1 MARTRRLQASPPEDN
16 LPRRP
21 LNDAEVALV
30 LLGQWVEVV
39 SSNVAAVQY
48 DAGGENL
55 FIRYQG
61 KNGKPDSEYQY
72 LGVSPES
79 AEDLCRSYSKGQ
91 WIDRNLKKRGVP
103 YIRMS

>member
-1 MARTRRLQASPPEDN
+1 MARSRSTASPPDDG

-21 LNDAEVALV
+21 LNEAEIALV
-30 LLGQWVEVV
+30 MLGQWVGVV
-39 SSNVAAVQY
+39 SSNVRSVMY
-48 DAGGENL
+48 DASGGNL
-55 FIRYQG
+55 FVRYQG

-91 WIDRNLKKRGVP
+91 WIDRNLKKTGVA
-103 YIRMS
+103 YIPMS